1 MLAFESSG
9 MPGECRYNRQHK
21 RHAVRHAR
29 QQSAASEHH
38 ASSQGKSAR
47 WLRKNP
53 EMMTNDAANSSADG
67 IDSLLQP
74 WQQLAVQL
82 SPLIGESGFCALYS
96 RAVRL
101 ASAQYGWLATLPPGK
116 SIDALLSGLL
126 ARFAAAERS
135 DAALANEVLLNTFT
149 KLLTGLIGGALTMR
163 ILDAAP
169 AGGTAFQPVQE
180 QK

>member
-1 MLAFESSG
+1 
-9 MPGECRYNRQHK
+9 
-21 RHAVRHAR
+21 
-29 QQSAASEHH
+29 
-38 ASSQGKSAR
+38 
-47 WLRKNP
+47 
-53 EMMTNDAANSSADG
+53 MMINDAANSFADG
-67 IDSLLQP
+67 TDSLLQP

-82 SPLIGESGFCALYS
+82 SPLIGESGFCALYG

-101 ASAQYGWLATLPPGK
+101 ASVQFSWLADMPAAK

-126 ARFAAAERS
+126 ARLVTAERP

-149 KLLTGLIGGALTMR
+149 KLLTGLIGGALTMQ

-169 AGGTAFQPVQE
+169 AGGRAFKPVQE